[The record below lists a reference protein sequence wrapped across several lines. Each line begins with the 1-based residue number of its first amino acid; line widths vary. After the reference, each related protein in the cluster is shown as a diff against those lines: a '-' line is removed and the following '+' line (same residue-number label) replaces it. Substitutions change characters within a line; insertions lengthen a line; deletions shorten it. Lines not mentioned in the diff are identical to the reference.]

1 MYQHIYDLFI
11 QGGFDSAVAMKK
23 TADDLHG
30 NNYWTPQLTYIEAIY
45 YVQCAQDTDAIIK
58 LDTLISLF
66 PSSPLSEK
74 AKILI
79 DVLHRRK
86 QIEAYLSTLQV
97 TRVPEDD
104 RILISDNQ
112 NIATRKA
119 VSVVPTEPKLSQIRP
134 IKVMQDSAVQLPP
147 SMISGV
153 FKWQP
158 SKTHNVVMLLD
169 KVDEVY
175 VNEVV
180 NAYKRFNTSNGLNNI
195 TISKFPYDVQKNL
208 IQFSKFEN
216 ADDAV
221 LYFEKIKKAAPTQLS
236 WLQTSKYSYF
246 IIHDENLQLL
256 KSNKD
261 MDAYKKL
268 LNNQFPGKF

>member
-1 MYQHIYDLFI
+1 
-11 QGGFDSAVAMKK
+11 
-23 TADDLHG
+23 
-30 NNYWTPQLTYIEAIY
+30 
-45 YVQCAQDTDAIIK
+45 
-58 LDTLISLF
+58 
-66 PSSPLSEK
+66 
-74 AKILI
+74 
-79 DVLHRRK
+79 
-86 QIEAYLSTLQV
+86 
-97 TRVPEDD
+97 
-104 RILISDNQ
+104 
-112 NIATRKA
+112 
-119 VSVVPTEPKLSQIRP
+119 
-134 IKVMQDSAVQLPP
+134 
-147 SMISGV
+147 
-153 FKWQP
+153 
-158 SKTHNVVMLLD
+158 MLLD